1 MYSSDLYQK
10 ALNRLD
16 RRREED
22 ELRTASTLAEVSARV
37 PRLEEIQNQLRQVGF
52 SISKAFFAKDAKA
65 EIDKLQAESLRLQ
78 GEKERLLVAAGYAP
92 DALAHHYQCP
102 TCKDTGYVGDRMCT
116 CQRELLKDLQREAIR
131 RLAPLDSCTFD
142 SFDTNYYPETAE
154 DNGISPRAKAD
165 KIAEAC
171 HRYAQRVSLREPANL
186 MLMGQT
192 GLGKTHLSL
201 AIANVAIG
209 RGLSVE
215 YGTAYN
221 ILSDLQN
228 ENFGRTGNLQY
239 TEERVLHTDL
249 LILDDLGTEMVT
261 TFVQSALYQIIN
273 GRLLEKKSTIVS
285 TNLMPE
291 AIAQRYSGQIAS
303 RIEGEYQLLPF
314 VGEDIRVLK
323 KKRGL

>member
-22 ELRTASTLAEVSARV
+22 ELRTAATLAEVSAKV

-131 RLAPLDSCTFD
+131 QAANGAP
-142 SFDTNYYPETAE
+142 
-154 DNGISPRAKAD
+154 
-165 KIAEAC
+165 
-171 HRYAQRVSLREPANL
+171 
-186 MLMGQT
+186 GQ
-192 GLGKTHLSL
+192 LHL
-201 AIANVAIG
+201 
-209 RGLSVE
+209 
-215 YGTAYN
+215 
-221 ILSDLQN
+221 
-228 ENFGRTGNLQY
+228 
-239 TEERVLHTDL
+239 
-249 LILDDLGTEMVT
+249 
-261 TFVQSALYQIIN
+261 
-273 GRLLEKKSTIVS
+273 
-285 TNLMPE
+285 
-291 AIAQRYSGQIAS
+291 
-303 RIEGEYQLLPF
+303 
-314 VGEDIRVLK
+314 
-323 KKRGL
+323 